1 MVKPHNLKAFQE
13 ADNSH
18 RQAMDQM
25 HNAAKLQGDLG
36 IRSVQVFQAIA
47 ALLEGSE
54 VVDYGLDVQSRA
66 TAAWGEAIAW
76 EVQSLDA
83 TALAM
88 GVTRQALLDQ
98 MAAVPPTF
106 PG

>member
-1 MVKPHNLKAFQE
+1 MVKPHNFRAFQE

-18 RQAMDQM
+18 RQCMDQM
-25 HNAAKLQGDLG
+25 HSAAKVQGDLG
-36 IRSVQVFQAIA
+36 IRSVQVFQTIA
-47 ALLEGSE
+47 ELTEDDEIVG
-54 VVDYGLDVQSRA
+54 YGLDVQTRA
-66 TAAWGEAIAW
+66 TSAWGEAIVW

-98 MAAVPPTF
+98 MAAIPPTF
-106 PG
+106 PS

>member
-1 MVKPHNLKAFQE
+1 ME
-13 ADNSH
+13 
-18 RQAMDQM
+18 QM
-25 HNAAKLQGDLG
+25 HSAAKLQGDLG

-47 ALLEGSE
+47 ELTEGAE
-54 VVDYGLDVQSRA
+54 IVEYGLDVQLRA
-66 TAAWGEAIAW
+66 TEAWEEAITW

-98 MAAVPPTF
+98 MAAIPQTF
-106 PG
+106 PS